1 MHNLNG
7 TDNDIASK
15 LNIVLNPGESSS
27 VFMSSKRF
35 LHPTI
40 DIPALEALERTSYKV
55 KWGGIPW
62 DLRSYTF
69 YKIILM
75 K

>member
-55 KWGGIPW
+55 KWVVFLGIYV
-62 DLRSYTF
+62 L
-69 YKIILM
+69 ILFT

>member
-27 VFMSSKRF
+27 VFHV
-35 LHPTI
+35 L
-40 DIPALEALERTSYKV
+40 
-55 KWGGIPW
+55 
-62 DLRSYTF
+62 
-69 YKIILM
+69 
-75 K
+75 